1 MDLATILGIII
12 GFGGLLTGF
21 GIERGNFAS
30 LLGISPMF
38 IVFGGT
44 LGATM
49 TGFTLKDFFAIPRFL
64 QEAMTLPKGGES
76 ELRALIEVIV
86 ALAEKARRE
95 GILSLE
101 MDITGQLSDKK
112 YDPILK
118 KGVRLMVDGTE
129 PELIKDMMENE
140 IYVFEYQKKRAIQIF
155 EAAGGFSPT
164 MGIIG
169 TVMGL
174 IQVLGNVSSPEELT
188 KSVAM
193 AFIAT
198 LYGVS
203 FANLVYLPIAN
214 KLKLKMAQEKLEK
227 ELLME
232 AILSIQAG
240 ENPRILREKLEVF
253 LSERAP

>member
-1 MDLATILGIII
+1 
-12 GFGGLLTGF
+12 
-21 GIERGNFAS
+21 
-30 LLGISPMF
+30 
-38 IVFGGT
+38 
-44 LGATM
+44 
-49 TGFTLKDFFAIPRFL
+49 
-64 QEAMTLPKGGES
+64 
-76 ELRALIEVIV
+76 
-86 ALAEKARRE
+86 
-95 GILSLE
+95 
-101 MDITGQLSDKK
+101 
-112 YDPILK
+112 
-118 KGVRLMVDGTE
+118 MVDGTE

-140 IYVFEYQKKRAIQIF
+140 IYVFEYQKKKAIQIF

-174 IQVLGNVSSPEELT
+174 IQVLGNTSSPEELT

-253 LSERAP
+253 LAERNA